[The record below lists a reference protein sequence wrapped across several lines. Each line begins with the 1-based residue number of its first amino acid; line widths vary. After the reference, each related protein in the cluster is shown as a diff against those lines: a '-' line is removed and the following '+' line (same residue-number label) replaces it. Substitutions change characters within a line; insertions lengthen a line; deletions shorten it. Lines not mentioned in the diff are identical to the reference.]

1 MGINISM
8 CTHASLTTDCIALPL
23 SVAKQTTT
31 GWVELCIDGS
41 PGKQTV
47 RLSEK
52 LERLE
57 EGVMFVKNIQGVMKT
72 IRGSDYGSYVAP
84 GKGERVR
91 RWRKDGLRSQQGGWG
106 MADKFWPTSWNTLE
120 QWPTGRKML
129 HHWLDAAQEV
139 WSWLKSWGRS

>member
-1 MGINISM
+1 M
-8 CTHASLTTDCIALPL
+8 
-23 SVAKQTTT
+23 
-31 GWVELCIDGS
+31 
-41 PGKQTV
+41 

-120 QWPTGRKML
+120 Q
-129 HHWLDAAQEV
+129 
-139 WSWLKSWGRS
+139 